1 MTILWFLYYTYVLI
15 FNKEAE
21 DESLGV
27 AVMPCLL
34 LDTVIV
40 AIYGLIT
47 KYF

>member
-27 AVMPCLL
+27 AVIPCLL
-34 LDTVIV
+34 LDTVIIAV
-40 AIYGLIT
+40 YEIIN